1 MSLRGNID
9 EALKSAQKARE
20 AERVSTLRLMRAAIQ
35 SDDIAR
41 RGEGRE
47 EAGDA
52 DILQI
57 LARMVKQREESAV
70 AFDAGKRPELAA
82 KERAEI
88 TLIREFMPRQM
99 DEAEMRAA
107 AEAAIR
113 ETGAESIRDMGK
125 VIGKLKERHAGQMDF
140 SKASGMVKSLLAG

>member
-1 MSLRGNID
+1 MALRGTID
-9 EALKSAQKARE
+9 EALKTAQKARD
-20 AERVSTLRLMRAAIQ
+20 ADRVSTLRLVRAAIQ
-35 SDDIAR
+35 AHDIAG
-41 RGEGRE
+41 RGEGRG

-57 LARMVKQREESAV
+57 LAKMVKQREESAV
-70 AFDAGKRPELAA
+70 AFEAGKRPELAA

-99 DEAEMRAA
+99 DEAETRAA

-113 ETGAESIRDMGK
+113 ETGAQGMRDMGK
-125 VIGKLKERHAGQMDF
+125 VIGKLKEQYAGQMDF
-140 SKASGMVKSLLAG
+140 GKASGIVKGLLG

>member
-47 EAGDA
+47 DAGDA

-57 LARMVKQREESAV
+57 
-70 AFDAGKRPELAA
+70 
-82 KERAEI
+82 
-88 TLIREFMPRQM
+88 
-99 DEAEMRAA
+99 
-107 AEAAIR
+107 
-113 ETGAESIRDMGK
+113 
-125 VIGKLKERHAGQMDF
+125 
-140 SKASGMVKSLLAG
+140 

>member
-113 ETGAESIRDMGK
+113 ETGAGSIRDMGK

-140 SKASGMVKSLLAG
+140 SKASGMVKGLLAG